1 MGKFRYKFIVFLSLS
16 VAFLSYSAVLYF
28 TETEQTQVPNELA
41 QKGKLLWQQKNCVS
55 CHQLYGLGGHLGPDL
70 TNVYAIRSEEYIKA
84 FLKSGTKVMP
94 DYQLSETEIQE
105 LIAFFNYTNT
115 TGISNPT
122 SFSTHFNGTISQ
134 E

>member
-1 MGKFRYKFIVFLSLS
+1 MERFRFKFIVFLFLS
-16 VAFLSYSAVLYF
+16 VAFLGYSAVLYF
-28 TETEQTQVPNELA
+28 TETEQSQAPNESA
-41 QKGKLLWQQKNCVS
+41 QKGKILWQQKNCVS

-105 LIAFFNYTNT
+105 LLEFFKYTNT
-115 TGISNPT
+115 TGVADPA
-122 SFSTHFNGTISQ
+122 SFSKHLNGTISQ
-134 E
+134 Q